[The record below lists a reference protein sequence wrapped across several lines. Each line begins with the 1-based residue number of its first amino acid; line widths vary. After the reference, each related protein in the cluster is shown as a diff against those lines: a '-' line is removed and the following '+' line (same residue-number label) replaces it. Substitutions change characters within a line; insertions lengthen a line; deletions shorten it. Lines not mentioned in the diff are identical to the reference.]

1 MNYGILRS
9 AQILA
14 GAGVNDDHLALFDE
28 QRNLDLC
35 AGLKHCGLGGV
46 CRGVALEAGVGLGD
60 FESNACGG
68 LNAENIALVG
78 KDLANGVLL
87 DELEVVGEVA
97 LVYRDELIAL
107 GIHEI
112 IKIAI
117 VIGILHLLA
126 LNISGGE
133 FFRGVECALNDRTR
147 DNVSYLGSD
156 ECRAFAGLDVL
167 ELYDLIDIAVHLKR
181 HAVSEIAC

>member
-28 QRNLDLC
+28 QRNLNLC

-68 LNAENIALVG
+68 STPKTLPL
-78 KDLANGVLL
+78 
-87 DELEVVGEVA
+87 
-97 LVYRDELIAL
+97 
-107 GIHEI
+107 
-112 IKIAI
+112 
-117 VIGILHLLA
+117 
-126 LNISGGE
+126 
-133 FFRGVECALNDRTR
+133 
-147 DNVSYLGSD
+147 
-156 ECRAFAGLDVL
+156 
-167 ELYDLIDIAVHLKR
+167 
-181 HAVSEIAC
+181 